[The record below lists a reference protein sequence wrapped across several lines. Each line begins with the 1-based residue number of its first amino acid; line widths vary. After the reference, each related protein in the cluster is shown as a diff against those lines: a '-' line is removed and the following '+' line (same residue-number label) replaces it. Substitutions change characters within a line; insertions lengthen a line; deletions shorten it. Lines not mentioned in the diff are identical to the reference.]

1 MTTSK
6 DTATFYSS
14 LNEESRKLK
23 KMEDPH
29 FKNVLLFM
37 GVIFALF
44 FVSNDKNFNKIF
56 QKHMI
61 KILFLFTLI
70 YMAYLKFNLIY
81 IALVAGIALLFYT
94 NIGKKLQKN
103 RYIKRIIKI
112 ATPYIEAVEDLFASL
127 SEDDDLRCDSQ
138 DSKSPMRVDASSIG
152 SNRSGRERK
161 VRFDEDDDD
170 FDIDLEEDDEIQ
182 EGKEVKKEV
191 KVRKETRVKK
201 EEETIDFDILDE
213 IRNDMNMKKL
223 HSNDQKE
230 EEIQETRL
238 DEEEE
243 EEARPDAILDHQD
256 VKRLYQELASV
267 KGMLKEME

>member
-1 MTTSK
+1 M
-6 DTATFYSS
+6 
-14 LNEESRKLK
+14 K

-44 FVSNDKNFNKIF
+44 FLSNDKNMNKIF
-56 QKHMI
+56 QKHII
-61 KILFLFTLI
+61 KILFLLTLI
-70 YMAYLKFNLIY
+70 YMAYLKVNLMY
-81 IALVAGIALLFYT
+81 IALVAAIALLFYT

-112 ATPYIEAVEDLFASL
+112 VTPYIEAIEDLFASL
-127 SEDDDLRCDSQ
+127 SDD
-138 DSKSPMRVDASSIG
+138 DASSVG

-161 VRFDEDDDD
+161 VRFDEGEDD

-182 EGKEVKKEV
+182 NVSKEVKK
-191 KVRKETRVKK
+191 RVKK

-213 IRNDMNMKKL
+213 IRNDMNITKL
-223 HSNDQKE
+223 PENHRQQ

-238 DEEEE
+238 EEDDEG
-243 EEARPDAILDHQD
+243 EAEPDAVLDQQD
-256 VKRLYQELASV
+256 VKKLYQELISV
-267 KGMLKEME
+267 KEQLNEI